1 MHTLTAG
8 IRLFTRDIET
18 MSVSMEKVLEERL
31 LSRGLQSATFPK
43 CSIVDVEEGDVVEWA
58 DDSCPDGN
66 IPLTREE
73 VDAIDQPIDQG
84 ASTSRGDDGSDAYL
98 PH

>member
-1 MHTLTAG
+1 MHTITAG
-8 IRLFTRDIET
+8 IRLFTRDIES

-31 LSRGLQSATFPK
+31 LSRGLQSATLPK
-43 CSIVDVEEGDVVEWA
+43 CGIVDVEEGGVIEWD

-66 IPLTREE
+66 IPLTREQ
-73 VDAIDQPIDQG
+73 VNAIDQPIDQG
-84 ASTSRGDDGSDAYL
+84 ALARRGDDGSDAFL